1 MKFLVLIVSALIAA
15 LILRR
20 LLRKTFLNRLSP
32 TVQNLLWLGLVAL
45 LLLVFTGRLGTMVPV
60 VGAVVGAVVATFSR
74 LIPVVTPLMVRYLP
88 MVRHIFNTLRTGSPR
103 PGGAKVDRSVVQTRC
118 LTMYFVHATGEIGGI
133 VRVGPAEGKHLD
145 ALSLETL
152 FELYQWVEKEDEE
165 SRAVLAAY
173 LDRRFGSTWH
183 QHQGDAG
190 KSSPSGSFSEIEAY
204 DILGLNPQASENEI
218 IEAHKRLIQRLHPDR
233 GGSDYLAAKIN
244 QAKEVLLKKF
254 RV

>member
-1 MKFLVLIVSALIAA
+1 MKFLVLIVAALLAA

-45 LLLVFTGRLGTMVPV
+45 LLLVFTGRLGAMVPV

-74 LIPVVTPLMVRYLP
+74 LIPVVTPLIVRYFP
-88 MVRHIFNTLRTGSPR
+88 MVRHLFNTLRTGSPR
-103 PGGAKVDRSVVQTRC
+103 AGGAKVDRSVVQTRC
-118 LTMYFVHATGEIGGI
+118 LTMYFVHATGDIGGI

-173 LDRRFGSTWH
+173 MDRRFGSTWH
-183 QHQGDAG
+183 QYQGEAG

-204 DILGLNPQASENEI
+204 DILGLTPQASEIEI